1 MTLALLGLYLVTVGV
16 LLPRRLAGS
25 ARLQARPATGAALW
39 LALMASF
46 TVATALAAHHL
57 AEPFAHE
64 PAGLLGLAADGLL
77 PRGSLPHHEPAGPV
91 LPHTHDWW
99 LPAAAGTVVAAL
111 VAAVGLRTGLA
122 RRRHRALLDVVAVRD
137 KRWDALVLEHPHP
150 TVYCLPGRRSRVVLS
165 RGALRLLDE
174 RQLTAAVAHEHGH
187 IRGRHHLFRLP
198 ADAFALLLGP
208 LPLARLGRSEVALLL
223 EMAADDAALAQVSR
237 SELASALCALATVG
251 ARLPGRA
258 PGGGRGAGPE
268 EGPGGGSMGATAT
281 GVLTRVRRL
290 ARPGRGRRRPGRQLV
305 ALALPVLPALP
316 YLLACA
322 PPP

>member
-1 MTLALLGLYLVTVGV
+1 MTLVLLVLYLVAVGV

-25 ARLQARPATGAALW
+25 ARLQARPVTGAALW

-46 TVATALAAHHL
+46 TVAAALTAHH
-57 AEPFAHE
+57 AVEPLTHE
-64 PAGLLGLAADGLL
+64 PAGLLGL
-77 PRGSLPHHEPAGPV
+77 LPHAEPAGPV

-99 LPAAAGTVVAAL
+99 LLAAAGAAVAVL
-111 VAAVGLRTGLA
+111 VAAVGLRTGRA

-137 KRWDALVLEHPHP
+137 RRWGALVLEHAHP
-150 TVYCLPGRRSRVVLS
+150 TVYCLPGRRSRIVLS

-174 RQLTAAVAHEHGH
+174 RQLAAALAHEHGR

-198 ADAFALLLGP
+198 ADTFALLLGP

-237 SELASALCALATVG
+237 SELASALYTLATFG
-251 ARLPGRA
+251 ATPA
-258 PGGGRGAGPE
+258 PGGGTH
-268 EGPGGGSMGATAT
+268 GGTLGVAST
-281 GVLTRVRRL
+281 GVLARVRRL
-290 ARPGRGRRRPGRQLV
+290 ARPGGGRRRQRAWRLGL
-305 ALALPVLPALP
+305 LALPVLP

-322 PPP
+322 PHP